1 MTQEIRL
8 AFQRTIFWSAAWVA
22 VLLIAASIDWIV
34 VVTLLNSTF
43 DTTSS
48 ICPAPSDGA
57 AIELSA
63 SSIAYGYIG
72 SVGAEAAIRGNDER
86 RRYAGKKGLGIG
98 TSKILISLLITT
110 IIILIS
116 AITEIIGPVNNW
128 KVLAFTGVDLYS
140 VVTDGKLIVI
150 FVACSALRVY
160 IYHGGQ
166 VNSPS
171 TN

>member
-8 AFQRTIFWSAAWVA
+8 AFQRTIFWSAAWIA

-48 ICPAPSDGA
+48 ICPTPSDGA

-86 RRYAGKKGLGIG
+86 HLGRKGLGIG

-128 KVLAFTGVDLYS
+128 TVLAFTGVDLYS

-150 FVACSALRVY
+150 FIACSALRVY
-160 IYHGGQ
+160 IYYGGQ

>member
-1 MTQEIRL
+1 MAQEIHR
-8 AFQRTIFWSAAWVA
+8 AFQRTIFWSAAWIA

-34 VVTLLNSTF
+34 VVTLFNSTF
-43 DTTSS
+43 EAANSMCS
-48 ICPAPSDGA
+48 EPSDGA

-86 RRYAGKKGLGIG
+86 HSGRQGLGIG
-98 TSKILISLLITT
+98 ISKIFISLLIMTV
-110 IIILIS
+110 IILVS

-128 KVLAFTGVDLYS
+128 TPLAFTGIDLYS

-150 FVACSALRVY
+150 FIACSALRVY
-160 IYHGGQ
+160 IYYGGQ
-166 VNSPS
+166 ENSPS